1 MFEIRKCLFG
11 FRDYEM
17 KKRGLTNV
25 VYSLTRVYFNPFQSI
40 KLPSY
45 KEITYN
51 HEFLED

>member
-1 MFEIRKCLFG
+1 MFEIRKRLFG

-25 VYSLTRVYFNPFQSI
+25 VFSLTRVYFNPFQGI

-51 HEFLED
+51 HEF